1 MTQPTPTTHG
11 ESPETDPKVIDGI
24 RTFILEM
31 SDPKAPEFLRCFV
44 FSLSQAGESGDVP
57 RKTRALCED
66 LVQLDKLGGR
76 RTDLAESFAAQFY
89 QAALVHASMHLRPQL
104 FSVVASNSK
113 DPADSGV
120 DTYAFRIIPP
130 PNSDGGFGVE
140 GPMGQG
146 DKALMLR
153 LVEIS
158 LKESRAD
165 RADSRIAVE
174 KAATRMESLFMST
187 LAKNEFLE
195 TSRMA
200 LYKEFQESMNQ
211 QAERQMRFQKE
222 LIEAQRTERHWR
234 LAEAEIPR
242 LLDNMTGAS
251 VSRFFKAMKAEHVQG
266 LLAMCPP
273 EMKEELKAA
282 ISMHRGLDLQNKPAP
297 VVKEVKTHGESP
309 NGSKGAS

>member
-1 MTQPTPTTHG
+1 MTTTTHG
-11 ESPETDPKVIDGI
+11 ESSETDPKTIDGI
-24 RTFILEM
+24 RSFILEM

-44 FSLSQAGESGDVP
+44 FSLNQAGESGDIP
-57 RKTRALCED
+57 RKTRALCEE
-66 LVQLDKLGGR
+66 LAHLDRLGTR
-76 RTDLAESFAAQFY
+76 RSDLAETFASQFY
-89 QAALVHASMHLRPQL
+89 QAAVVHASMHMRPQL
-104 FSVVASNSK
+104 FTVYASNSK
-113 DPADSGV
+113 DPTDPAVDS
-120 DTYAFRIIPP
+120 YAFRIIPP

-153 LVEIS
+153 LVEIA

-165 RADSRIAVE
+165 RAECRISLD
-174 KAATRMESLFMST
+174 KAATRMETLFNTTM
-187 LAKNEFLE
+187 LKNEYLE
-195 TSRMA
+195 TSRTQ
-200 LYKEFQESMNQ
+200 LYKEFQDSLNQ
-211 QAERQMRFQKE
+211 QAERQMNFQKE
-222 LIEAQRTERHWR
+222 LIKEQRTERHWR

-297 VVKEVKTHGESP
+297 GPTVTEVKNTTHGES
-309 NGSKGAS
+309 NGGTKAS